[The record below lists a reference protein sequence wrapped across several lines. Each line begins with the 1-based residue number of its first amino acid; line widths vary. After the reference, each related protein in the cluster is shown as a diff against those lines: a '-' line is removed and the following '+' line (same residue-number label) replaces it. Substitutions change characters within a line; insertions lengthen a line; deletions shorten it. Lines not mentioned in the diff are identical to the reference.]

1 MLSFCWGDGVVEGGG
16 GREGGEGGGG
26 GREGGEG
33 GGGRGG
39 GERGGGGEGGGGRG
53 GESRGVVSVM
63 LPVMVMSGVGA
74 GDTCTLEDNP
84 FATACTGAVTFA
96 ALWLVVAL
104 LADEPSTN
112 TCDTPVLESTC
123 FSSGSRKLDFDELS
137 RGGLGGAVYGSVRR
151 FIISPVP
158 RVTSEPVSEPK
169 KGGGAV

>member
-1 MLSFCWGDGVVEGGG
+1 M
-16 GREGGEGGGG
+16 GREEEEEGRV
-26 GREGGEG
+26 GREEEEGEGGEG

-96 ALWLVVAL
+96 AL
-104 LADEPSTN
+104 
-112 TCDTPVLESTC
+112 
-123 FSSGSRKLDFDELS
+123 
-137 RGGLGGAVYGSVRR
+137 
-151 FIISPVP
+151 
-158 RVTSEPVSEPK
+158 
-169 KGGGAV
+169 